1 MKTKII
7 LPVIFLGLLAVS
19 FSIAK
24 NSQGSKT
31 DDLVTGTKI
40 GNIAPELSYLSPEG
54 KEISLSSLRGKVVL
68 IDFWAAWCPPCRME
82 NPNLVRAYQKFK
94 DEKFTKGKGFTIY
107 SVSLDRTKEAWLAA
121 IERDKL
127 EWPNHVSDL
136 KYWNAEG
143 AQKYGVRSIPANYLI
158 DENGVILAKDL
169 RGESLHQKLAAL
181 IK

>member
-24 NSQGSKT
+24 NSQDSKT

-121 IERDKL
+121 IERDRL
-127 EWPNHVSDL
+127 EWPYHVSEL
-136 KYWNAEG
+136 KYWDADG
-143 AQKYGVRSIPANYLI
+143 ARKYGVISIPTNFLV
-158 DENGVILAKDL
+158 DENGVIIAKDL
-169 RGESLHQKLAAL
+169 RGESLHRELAEL
-181 IK
+181 VK